1 MSKIYVCRCGER
13 TSRCIQCLDE
23 TCNTLREEKK
33 ELERQLEEALGL
45 LRHSQRRVDE
55 IKDFAEN
62 SDLVTNYCNV
72 LYESIEEQ
80 LKEKGGE

>member
-33 ELERQLEEALGL
+33 ELERQLEEVREFEKEIGRKLIINKIGALSDKEL
-45 LRHSQRRVDE
+45 ILSLRDY
-55 IKDFAEN
+55 FG
-62 SDLVTNYCNV
+62 
-72 LYESIEEQ
+72 EQ
-80 LKEKGGE
+80 LKEKGK